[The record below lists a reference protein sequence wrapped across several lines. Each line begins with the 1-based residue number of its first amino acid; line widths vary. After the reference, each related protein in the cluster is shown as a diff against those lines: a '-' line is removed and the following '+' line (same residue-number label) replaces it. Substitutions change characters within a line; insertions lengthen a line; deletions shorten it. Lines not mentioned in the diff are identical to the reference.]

1 MTSNDLDKKIR
12 MLITPRAPKRDLWP
26 EIAREIGHM
35 RRRHVRFGWF
45 CSIRPVAIAA
55 AVCLACAIVTVSLI
69 VPRIRPERELETYK
83 TALENAGL
91 WESSEIKAQYRRLKR
106 AESDYEKAVE
116 NMEDILGE
124 MALTYGGDAAIAIEV
139 YFKKIDSAMND
150 LKTAVLAGDIS
161 GEVIP
166 QLIAMYGVHARAVG
180 DTAVFIRNISG
191 AEENK

>member
-1 MTSNDLDKKIR
+1 
-12 MLITPRAPKRDLWP
+12 
-26 EIAREIGHM
+26 
-35 RRRHVRFGWF
+35 
-45 CSIRPVAIAA
+45 
-55 AVCLACAIVTVSLI
+55 
-69 VPRIRPERELETYK
+69 
-83 TALENAGL
+83 
-91 WESSEIKAQYRRLKR
+91 
-106 AESDYEKAVE
+106 
-116 NMEDILGE
+116 MEDILGE